1 MTAFLTDQE
10 IADLLAER
18 KALPGDWKKRL
29 TLKAKRGHT
38 ESELEIEGD
47 QGSEFRL
54 MQRRS
59 DFNPLDFSVIL
70 AYRVPGS
77 NQVLRLKRYNGKS
90 HEHSNPIE
98 NEKFYDFHIHTAT
111 ERYQQTG
118 NKEETFA
125 EVTNRYSNLDEATKC
140 LFEDC
145 SFELPELP
153 QGELF

>member
-1 MTAFLTDQE
+1 MAAFLTDQE

-18 KALPGDWKKRL
+18 KVLPADWKKRL
-29 TLKAKRGHT
+29 MLKPKRGHS
-38 ESELEIEGD
+38 ESELEINGD

-59 DFNPLDFSVIL
+59 DLNPHDFSVVL

-98 NEKFYDFHIHTAT
+98 KERFYDFHVHTAI

-125 EVTNRYSNLDEATKC
+125 EVTDRYANLDEATKC

-145 SFELPELP
+145 NFAIPELP